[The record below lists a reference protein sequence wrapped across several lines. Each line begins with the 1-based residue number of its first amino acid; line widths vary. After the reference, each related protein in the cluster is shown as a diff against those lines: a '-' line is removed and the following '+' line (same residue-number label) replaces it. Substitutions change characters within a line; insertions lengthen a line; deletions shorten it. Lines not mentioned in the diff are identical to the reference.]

1 MRWLLFSHSTV
12 EALRGRLLFWSS
24 SYLVSVSLWFERQ
37 IGQSHECHQ
46 ESKSSFLFKAT
57 HSLSACH
64 GTTSGIRSLAYLMR
78 SLFPSLDTPLFRHW
92 ISHRSLGAVPCP
104 AVYYSSNTIELL
116 DHETMFDFLPIQI
129 ISKECLS
136 CTLLMSLLP

>member
-12 EALRGRLLFWSS
+12 EALRGRLLFWSD

-37 IGQSHECHQ
+37 IGQSHERHQ

-78 SLFPSLDTPLFRHW
+78 SLFPFLDTPLFRHW

-104 AVYYSSNTIELL
+104 AVYYSSNTIELF